1 MNISTTWILIPTAS
15 ILTTVGQVNLLWL
28 LKEGRSASSSTREC
42 SQQKSHS
49 VGESQ
54 SRKRHSSKPEQDL
67 IPCPLNVTDFR
78 HDVEH
83 IYNRFLIAWPQK
95 RTLSN
100 HRKPWRHLGWLK
112 VKLLLFS
119 LRSGGALICSPLND
133 GDGCPLRIRSKNTL
147 EGSGSRRRCRQ
158 NPQWSRQTPSTGLR
172 HPSFNRLNRDG
183 TLFFNPGWMC
193 LIFTCVR

>member
-1 MNISTTWILIPTAS
+1 MRVNTRYIVHQVRVTVGDLGLRCCTLFFSFRFRLMNISTTWILIPTAS

-28 LKEGRSASSSTREC
+28 LKEGRSASTGEW

-100 HRKPWRHLGWLK
+100 HRKPWRHLG
-112 VKLLLFS
+112 
-119 LRSGGALICSPLND
+119 
-133 GDGCPLRIRSKNTL
+133 
-147 EGSGSRRRCRQ
+147 
-158 NPQWSRQTPSTGLR
+158 
-172 HPSFNRLNRDG
+172 
-183 TLFFNPGWMC
+183 
-193 LIFTCVR
+193 